1 MSAEIARGAVIIGTA
16 GHIDH
21 GKTSLVRLLT
31 GQETDRLQ
39 AERERGISIELGFA
53 HYDIDG
59 RRFGVV
65 DVPGHERFIRNML
78 AGAHGID
85 LVLFVVAADD
95 GVMPQTEE
103 HLDILHLLGV
113 RRGIFVLTKIDLV
126 DTSRV
131 AEVRADIEVLACDTA
146 LEGAPI
152 CAVSNATGE
161 GLDALRA
168 EIARQVASLPPRT
181 ARGYFRLPIDRAFVL
196 QGHGVVVTGTAV
208 SGTVSEGDLLAI
220 RPLDAEVRA
229 RSVQVHGVSVRQ
241 ASAGQRVAIN
251 LSGADPKQAARGQVL
266 ADPRLRFMT
275 DRFDC
280 RFEVRPA
287 ARRPIRSF
295 DRIRVYIGTAERMAR
310 LIVLGGHE
318 ELAPKSSG
326 FCQVALDE
334 PILAAAGDRFIARTE
349 AATRTIGGGA
359 IVQPFAT
366 RHRAREEGLEE
377 ALAAL
382 EKGGAPARVHALL
395 GLLHEFAAEVERVAQ
410 ALGLT
415 VEEVR
420 AAAAAEPRIIA
431 LPEAAQPEAL
441 TSREK
446 WERLGTVVRE
456 ALAAFHRA
464 HPLVAGMELESLR
477 SRLPV
482 PLPPKLFRPAVA
494 RLQSEGV
501 VAREEALVRLPSHRV
516 RLDRAEQDVAAR
528 VREAIANGRFTPPDV
543 RQLQADL
550 KLPQP
555 RLLEILQVLEKEGAL
570 VRVAPDLY
578 FDAAALE
585 RARGLLGEFLAEKP
599 EITAAEFRN
608 LLSASRKYAIALLDH
623 FDRAAV
629 TVRVGDARR
638 LRRM

>member
-1 MSAEIARGAVIIGTA
+1 MSEVARGAVIIGTA

-95 GVMPQTEE
+95 GIMPQTEE

-126 DTSRV
+126 DASRV
-131 AEVRADIEVLACDTA
+131 AEVRADIEVLACDTV

-168 EIARQVASLPPRT
+168 EIARQVLSLPART
-181 ARGYFRLPIDRAFVL
+181 PRGYFRLPIDRAFVL

-208 SGTVSEGDLLAI
+208 SGTVFEGDLLAI

-229 RSVQVHGVSVRQ
+229 RSVQVHGVSVKQ
-241 ASAGQRVAIN
+241 ASAGQRVATN
-251 LSGADPKQAARGQVL
+251 LSGADPKQAERGQVL
-266 ADPRLRFMT
+266 ADPRLHFMT

-310 LIVLGGHE
+310 LIVLGGRE
-318 ELAPKSSG
+318 EVVPKSSG
-326 FCQVALDE
+326 FCQVVLEE

-377 ALAAL
+377 ALTVL
-382 EKGGAPARVHALL
+382 EKGDAPARVHALL
-395 GLLHEFAAEVERVAQ
+395 GLVHEFAAEVERVAQ
-410 ALGLT
+410 ALALT
-415 VEEVR
+415 VEEVS

-431 LPEAAQPEAL
+431 LPEAARPEAL

-446 WERLGTVVRE
+446 WERLGTVVRD
-456 ALAAFHRA
+456 ALEAFHRA
-464 HPLVAGMELESLR
+464 HPLAAGMDLESLR

-482 PLPPKLFRPAVA
+482 PLPQKLFRPAVA

-516 RLDRAEQDVAAR
+516 RLDRAEQDVATR
-528 VREAIANGRFTPPDV
+528 VREAIASGRFTPPDV
-543 RQLQADL
+543 RQLQVDL
-550 KLPQP
+550 ELPQS

>member
-1 MSAEIARGAVIIGTA
+1 MSEVARGAVIIGTA

-95 GVMPQTEE
+95 GIMPQTEE

-126 DTSRV
+126 DASRV
-131 AEVRADIEVLACDTA
+131 AEVRADIEVLACDTV

-168 EIARQVASLPPRT
+168 EIARQVLSLPART
-181 ARGYFRLPIDRAFVL
+181 PRGYFRLPIDRAFVL

-208 SGTVSEGDLLAI
+208 SGTVFEGDLLAI

-229 RSVQVHGVSVRQ
+229 RSVQVHGVSVKQ

-251 LSGADPKQAARGQVL
+251 LSGADPKQAERGQVL
-266 ADPRLRFMT
+266 ADPRLHFMT

-310 LIVLGGHE
+310 LIVLGGRE
-318 ELAPKSSG
+318 EVVPKSSG
-326 FCQVALDE
+326 FCQVVLEE

-377 ALAAL
+377 ALTVL
-382 EKGGAPARVHALL
+382 EKGDAPARVHALL
-395 GLLHEFAAEVERVAQ
+395 GLVHEFAAEVERVAQ
-410 ALGLT
+410 ALALT
-415 VEEVR
+415 VEEVS

-431 LPEAAQPEAL
+431 LPEAARPEAL

-446 WERLGTVVRE
+446 WERLGTVVRD
-456 ALAAFHRA
+456 ALEAFHRA
-464 HPLVAGMELESLR
+464 HPLAAGMELESLR

-482 PLPPKLFRPAVA
+482 PLPQKLFRPAVA

-516 RLDRAEQDVAAR
+516 RLDRAEQDVATR
-528 VREAIANGRFTPPDV
+528 VREAIASGRFTPPDV
-543 RQLQADL
+543 RQLQVDL
-550 KLPQP
+550 ELPQS

>member
-1 MSAEIARGAVIIGTA
+1 MSEVARGAVIIGTA

-95 GVMPQTEE
+95 GIMPQTEE

-126 DTSRV
+126 DASRV
-131 AEVRADIEVLACDTA
+131 AEVRADIEVLACDTV

-168 EIARQVASLPPRT
+168 EIARQVLSLPART
-181 ARGYFRLPIDRAFVL
+181 PRGYFRLPIDRAFVL

-208 SGTVSEGDLLAI
+208 SGTVFEGDLLAI

-229 RSVQVHGVSVRQ
+229 RSVQVHGVSVKQ

-251 LSGADPKQAARGQVL
+251 LSGADPKQAERGQVL
-266 ADPRLRFMT
+266 ADPRLHFMT

-310 LIVLGGHE
+310 LIVLGGRE

-326 FCQVALDE
+326 FCQVVLEE

-349 AATRTIGGGA
+349 AATRTIGGGS

-377 ALAAL
+377 ALTVL
-382 EKGGAPARVHALL
+382 EKGDAPARVHALL
-395 GLLHEFAAEVERVAQ
+395 GLVHEFAAEVERVAQ

-420 AAAAAEPRIIA
+420 AAAAAESRIIA
-431 LPEAAQPEAL
+431 LPEAARPEAL

-446 WERLGTVVRE
+446 WERLGTVVRD
-456 ALAAFHRA
+456 ALEAFHRA
-464 HPLVAGMELESLR
+464 HPLAAGMELESLR

-482 PLPPKLFRPAVA
+482 PLPQKLFRPAVA

-516 RLDRAEQDVAAR
+516 RLDRAEQDVATR
-528 VREAIANGRFTPPDV
+528 VREAIASGRFTPPDV
-543 RQLQADL
+543 RQLQVDL
-550 KLPQP
+550 ELPQS